1 MQKLC
6 EASLTPQPFFCL
18 ENHPQ
23 RIFTACCPG
32 RGTKAV
38 RGFFILLGCVLSQ
51 TCFAKEVEDDATTQI
66 AWAVSE
72 GIVVQQHEGTCAAAS
87 LATILRFVFGEST
100 VTEQTVLNAARS
112 SRSAAQWVERES
124 KGLDAS
130 DIESAAHL
138 LGYRAA
144 TVWISLREL
153 ARIKRPVIVY
163 LRNNT
168 PPHYTVLRGID
179 QDQVYLADPTI
190 GKKVRLSIEQF
201 GALWQ
206 DNNNEGIVVAVEPK
220 NGQWPV
226 ASTVYLDN
234 ERAGGTLTTSSLTL
248 EQAIRAEREVVVPAG
263 GILTRIGFTRVRT
276 QAQNI
281 INLSVRYGASKN
293 STVGIDAEVAQHR
306 GADTLTYSYDHA
318 VVREQQNIPNLTV
331 GMSYTNRHGGHGVA
345 GTVTASKSYGQTSGF
360 ASVTRGN
367 STSPQSFG
375 AREKTSWW
383 YFNVGID
390 YQIDSTWNL
399 EAMLG
404 WATERNNGADS
415 GNSAKETGYSVGI
428 ARALRLGSYVELSL
442 FGGKNNSDP
451 GVTLSWSNQFR

>member
-1 MQKLC
+1 MQKLR
-6 EASLTPQPFFCL
+6 EESLTPHYFFGL

-23 RIFTACCPG
+23 RIFTACFPG
-32 RGTKAV
+32 RGTKAA
-38 RGFFILLGCVLSQ
+38 RCFFILVGCVLSQ
-51 TCFAKEVEDDATTQI
+51 TCLAKKSEDDATAQI

-72 GIVVQQHEGTCAAAS
+72 GIVVQQHEGACAAAS
-87 LATILRFVFGEST
+87 LATILRFVFDEST

-112 SRSAAQWVERES
+112 SRSPAEWAERES

-206 DNNNEGIVVAVEPK
+206 DNHSEGIVVAVEPK

-234 ERAGGTLTTSSLTL
+234 DRAGGTLTSSLTL
-248 EQAIRAEREVVVPAG
+248 EQAIRAQREAVVPAG

-281 INLSVRYGASKN
+281 INLSVRYGVSNN

-306 GADTLTYSYDHA
+306 GADSLTYSYDHA
-318 VVREQQNIPNLTV
+318 VIREQQNIPNFIV
-331 GMSYTNRHGGHGVA
+331 GMSYTNRHRGHGVA
-345 GTVTASKSYGQTSGF
+345 GTVTASKTYGQTSGF

-367 STSPQSFG
+367 STSRQSFG

-383 YFNVGID
+383 YVNVGID
-390 YQIDSTWNL
+390 YQIDSRWNL

-415 GNSAKETGYSVGI
+415 GNFANETGYSVGI